1 MPTNKRLVGLT
12 SIRIGDAISDGM
24 PTSANLQSI
33 QYIVPDSA
41 VINFEPH
48 DSTQLFVE
56 ESDDPDIELLTAG
69 LKTIEFATRDISNEV
84 LIWAFGGTSSTTTV
98 WKSSSSAPTTK
109 EVAVEMISK
118 TINSAKVKFEVA
130 RASLRASATLRYSK
144 VNSGEIGFALTIL
157 TPTNGTTVPI
167 KRTFV

>member
-1 MPTNKRLVGLT
+1 MATDSRIVGLT
-12 SIRIGDAISDGM
+12 SIRIGDAKSYGI
-24 PTSANLQSI
+24 PTSGSLSSI

-41 VINFEPH
+41 NIVFEPH

-56 ESDDPDIELLTAG
+56 EADDPDIEILTSG
-69 LKTIEFATRDISNEV
+69 LKTIEFATRDIGNDAM
-84 LIWAFGGTSSTTTV
+84 IWAFGGTASGTTV
-98 WKSSSSAPTTK
+98 WKSSSSAATSK
-109 EVAVEMISK
+109 EVAIEMISK
-118 TINSAKVKFEVA
+118 TINGKQVKFEVA
-130 RASLRASATLRYSK
+130 RASLKASATLRYSK